1 MEQEGIAMEELK
13 PCPFCGGDHAEF
25 STCVENEECLSY
37 EPMPDVEALLKLATR
52 MEADA
57 NEAIYFE
64 MTMEP
69 FDVAEYAAKI
79 REAVGA

>member
-1 MEQEGIAMEELK
+1 MTDCRYYDMCGLLKVLPQQE
-13 PCPFCGGDHAEF
+13 CPGAE
-25 STCVENEECLSY
+25 CCRHYV
-37 EPMPDVEALLKLATR
+37 PMPDVEALLKLATR